1 MGWKIDTTLIDPWF
15 HGLDPDTQELIT
27 AALVLLER
35 EGPRVGRPLVDRIR
49 GSRHHNMKELRPGS
63 IGRSEIR
70 ILFVFDPQQQAIML
84 VGGDKS
90 QLWNKWY
97 RRSITQ
103 ADKLYSEHLRIMKG
117 KIHGN

>member
-1 MGWKIDTTLIDPWF
+1 MKWNINTTLIDPWL
-15 HGLDPDTQELIT
+15 HGLDHETKELIV
-27 AALVLLER
+27 AALILLER
-35 EGPRVGRPLVDRIR
+35 DGPSLGRPLVDRIR
-49 GSRHHNMKELRPGS
+49 GSQHHNMKELRPGS

-70 ILFVFDPQQQAIML
+70 ILFVFDPTQQAIML

-90 QLWNKWY
+90 QIWNKWS

-117 KIHGN
+117 TKHGS